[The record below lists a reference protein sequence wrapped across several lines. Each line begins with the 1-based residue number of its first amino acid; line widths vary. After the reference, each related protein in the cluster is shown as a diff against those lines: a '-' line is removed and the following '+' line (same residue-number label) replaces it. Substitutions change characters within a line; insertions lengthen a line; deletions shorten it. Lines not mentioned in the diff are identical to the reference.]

1 MVAICE
7 SPTKQV
13 RRHLH
18 RSYRRKV
25 AESFALVFGLPFL
38 LFAVLALSVELIEY
52 RPVAGRTLDE
62 VSLSMIG
69 PNAENSPYR

>member
-13 RRHLH
+13 RRHRH

-52 RPVAGRTLDE
+52 RPIAGHTLDE

-69 PNAENSPYR
+69 PGAENSPYR